1 MFGQSFLRAHYN
13 IFKNIYKGAIPM
25 KNIKNAVAYCRFSS
39 DNQRSESIDAQV
51 RAIKEY
57 CTRNKIKLIKI
68 YADEALSGTSDKRA
82 QFQQMIEDSKSG
94 KFDLVIVHK
103 LDRFARDRYD
113 SAVYKRILRDNGV
126 AVTSVLENLD
136 DSPEAIILES
146 VLEGMNEYYSKNLAR
161 EVRKGQNE
169 NALKCL
175 HNGGIPPLGYDVDKN
190 KKYIINEV
198 EAKAVRKIFEMY
210 TKGYGYLMICNELNA
225 KGYKTKLGRP
235 FSKTSIHDLIKNE
248 KYRGVYIWNKR
259 LSKKTGNHKYKDTED
274 IIKVEG
280 GIPRIISDDIWYLAQ
295 SLQNNNLK
303 PRRRGNYFYILTGKL
318 FCGECGYSMCG
329 RRGGSNRNGTP
340 YYAYA
345 CNNRKSGLGCKAKI
359 IGAPA
364 LEKAVLEVI
373 TETFLTDQSINVL
386 CSKIKEYLNKTASTN
401 TALLNDLYKKK
412 KEIQR
417 KQEKLL
423 DLYLSD
429 KINMDMLNSKS
440 ELLTLEL
447 NNIDLSIQNETM
459 NNDILFDESKI
470 KEFLYNIK
478 NQYSSDNPDMKK
490 KLIDT
495 FLYKIDV
502 FSDHIKVNLYCDK
515 ALNLDFCSRM
525 VEPGGI
531 EPPSK
536 NSPSKASTV
545 YLIE

>member
-1 MFGQSFLRAHYN
+1 
-13 IFKNIYKGAIPM
+13 
-25 KNIKNAVAYCRFSS
+25 
-39 DNQRSESIDAQV
+39 
-51 RAIKEY
+51 
-57 CTRNKIKLIKI
+57 
-68 YADEALSGTSDKRA
+68 
-82 QFQQMIEDSKSG
+82 
-94 KFDLVIVHK
+94 
-103 LDRFARDRYD
+103 
-113 SAVYKRILRDNGV
+113 
-126 AVTSVLENLD
+126 
-136 DSPEAIILES
+136 
-146 VLEGMNEYYSKNLAR
+146 
-161 EVRKGQNE
+161 
-169 NALKCL
+169 
-175 HNGGIPPLGYDVDKN
+175 
-190 KKYIINEV
+190 
-198 EAKAVRKIFEMY
+198 
-210 TKGYGYLMICNELNA
+210 
-225 KGYKTKLGRP
+225 
-235 FSKTSIHDLIKNE
+235 
-248 KYRGVYIWNKR
+248 
-259 LSKKTGNHKYKDTED
+259 
-274 IIKVEG
+274 
-280 GIPRIISDDIWYLAQ
+280 
-295 SLQNNNLK
+295 
-303 PRRRGNYFYILTGKL
+303 
-318 FCGECGYSMCG
+318 MCG